1 MERALPVMEVLFV
14 FGKWTL
20 MMDAAQCAGLE
31 VGASVDLLDDAGEQ
45 LGEATIGAFM
55 KTQNPAI
62 QPIAL
67 ERKTD
72 PEDFKR
78 VKAVHVQGKQPGQ
91 GRP

>member
-1 MERALPVMEVLFV
+1 MERVFPVMEVLFV

-20 MMDAAQCAGLE
+20 MMDAARCAGLE
-31 VGASVDLLDDAGEQ
+31 VGAAVDLLDEAGQ
-45 LGEATIGAFM
+45 RLGEATIGAFM
-55 KTQNPAI
+55 RTQNPAI

-78 VKAVHVQGKQPGQ
+78 VKAIRLQGV
-91 GRP
+91 